1 MSNAGGFKSLN
12 RYYDMLAGNTTW
24 NPWSPT
30 GAYDALAT
38 VTVGG
43 TNVSTIDFVGIPTG
57 YKHLQLRY
65 NQRTNTGGVINTTMT
80 FNGDTAANYS
90 WHGLYG
96 DGTSALALGA
106 ASSSNVFTGVASST
120 ATTFSVG
127 VIDILDYANTN
138 KFKTVR
144 TLCGADWNGS
154 GYSVMYSGNWR
165 STNAVTSISFAFAN
179 AATQY
184 TTYALFG
191 VK

>member
-1 MSNAGGFKSLN
+1 MALGDVGIYASQVSGHLWAPN
-12 RYYDMLAGNTTW
+12 
-24 NPWSPT
+24 

-38 VTVGG
+38 VTVGA
-43 TNVSTIDFVGIPTG
+43 TNVSTIDFAGIPAG

-65 NQRTNTGGVINTTMT
+65 IQRTNTGGVINTTMQ

-96 DGTSALALGA
+96 DGASALAQGTGGA
-106 ASSSNVFTGVASST
+106 VHIFTGVASST
-120 ATTFSVG
+120 ANTFAVG
-127 VIDILDYANTN
+127 VVDILDYANTTKN
-138 KFKTVR
+138 KTVR

-165 STNAVTSISFAFAN
+165 STNPITSISFSFGN

-184 TTYALFG
+184 TTYALYG